1 MIRWFGVCMVGLLA
15 VAGTALC
22 TEDDPIRAKLDRAK
36 AVYDADVG
44 KYRAAVNDFL
54 DKREDAARKDANKR
68 LVDQV
73 KAERQAFAEK
83 GEVPKTLPSTIKTQL
98 VAARLN
104 LESAY
109 KTAVKDYTRGK
120 QDEKASAVEKELAD
134 FNKVNKVE
142 AAEVVVPTDPFQVK
156 SVWVSENPTRTLTV
170 LERKGETFRARFVL
184 LEKNEFEFTGTVKE
198 GKVVWFLKDVR
209 IIRGTA
215 AGDNLGT
222 IGSDKFGDKI
232 DFVFRGIKGGTG
244 SYTLRLSKGK

>member
-1 MIRWFGVCMVGLLA
+1 MNRWFGACVVGLW
-15 VAGTALC
+15 VVGGTVLRA
-22 TEDDPIRAKLDRAK
+22 EDDPIRTKLDQAI
-36 AVYDADVG
+36 ATYDAEVE
-44 KYRAAVNDFL
+44 KYRAAVIDYL
-54 DKREDAARKDANKR
+54 DKREAAARKDANKR
-68 LVDQV
+68 LVDQITL
-73 KAERQAFAEK
+73 EREAFAEK
-83 GEVPKTLPSTIKTQL
+83 GEAPKTLASTIKTQM

-134 FNKVNKVE
+134 FNKVEKVE

-244 SYTLRLSKGK
+244 EYTLRLSKGK